1 MNYWVRSTDV
11 LGSVGISVI
20 PLSNTDYL
28 MQMTAIDGKLGK
40 IFSDSYII

>member
-11 LGSVGISVI
+11 LGSVGITVI
-20 PLSNTDYL
+20 SLSDTNYL
-28 MQMTAIDGKLGK
+28 MQMTAIEGKLGK